1 MNLRKTKIVATLGPS
16 TSSQE
21 MLARM
26 IEAGVDVIRFNF
38 SHGSAEHYTQAA
50 KSIREISNARQCSV
64 GILCD
69 LQGPKIRI
77 GQFEHGSIKLDK
89 GDQFILDAKCHLG
102 NQARVGLD
110 YKSLPK
116 EVQPGVVLLLDDGRI
131 TMLVDQVK
139 ASEIYCT
146 VITGGLLSNNK
157 GINKQGGGLAAESLT
172 DKDREDIKTAVAIGA
187 DFLAISFPRSAAD
200 IHLARQLLIQAGG
213 HAHIVAKI
221 ERAEAIEMLEE
232 IIEASDVVMVARGDL
247 GVEVG
252 DALVPSLQK
261 RIIKL
266 ARAKNKVTI
275 TATQMLES
283 MINSAIPTRAEVS
296 DVANAVLDGTDAVML
311 SAETASGQYPLEAI
325 AAMDR
330 VCIEA
335 ENEQALQMMPTADAR
350 RFTKIDESI
359 AMAASYVAEHL
370 PVKAVVALSQSG
382 ASVLWLSRSNI
393 TAPIYALS
401 PSSETRRRLK
411 LYRGVHTL
419 ALNKESVDMQE
430 SSVIAEEVLLE
441 KGVLTQGDLILMMS
455 CEHFG
460 KAGNTNTLK
469 AKFIG
474 KE

>member
-1 MNLRKTKIVATLGPS
+1 
-16 TSSQE
+16 
-21 MLARM
+21 
-26 IEAGVDVIRFNF
+26 
-38 SHGSAEHYTQAA
+38 
-50 KSIREISNARQCSV
+50 
-64 GILCD
+64 
-69 LQGPKIRI
+69 
-77 GQFEHGSIKLDK
+77 
-89 GDQFILDAKCHLG
+89 
-102 NQARVGLD
+102 
-110 YKSLPK
+110 
-116 EVQPGVVLLLDDGRI
+116 
-131 TMLVDQVK
+131 
-139 ASEIYCT
+139 
-146 VITGGLLSNNK
+146 
-157 GINKQGGGLAAESLT
+157 
-172 DKDREDIKTAVAIGA
+172 VAIGA

-221 ERAEAIEMLEE
+221 ERAEAIDMLDE

-283 MINSAIPTRAEVS
+283 MINNVIPTRAEVS

-335 ENEQALQMMPTADAR
+335 ENEQALQMMPTADVR

-370 PVKAVVALSQSG
+370 PIKAVVALSQSG

-393 TAPIYALS
+393 IAPIYALS
-401 PSSETRRRLK
+401 PYSETRQRLK
-411 LYRGVHTL
+411 LYRGVHNFAL
-419 ALNKESVDMQE
+419 AQE
-430 SSVIAEEVLLE
+430 SIDTRESWVIAEETLLQ
-441 KGVLTQGDLILMMS
+441 KGILIEGDLILMMT
-455 CEHFG
+455 CEHTG
-460 KAGNTNTLK
+460 KAVNTNTLR
-469 AKFIG
+469 AMVVG
-474 KE
+474 KT

>member
-1 MNLRKTKIVATLGPS
+1 
-16 TSSQE
+16 

-38 SHGSAEHYTQAA
+38 SHGSAQQYIKAA
-50 KSIREISNARQCSV
+50 KLIREISKARQCSV

-77 GQFEHGSIKLDK
+77 GQFEHGSIQLDK
-89 GDQFILDAKCHLG
+89 GDQFILDAKCQIG
-102 NQARVGLD
+102 NQTRVGLD

-116 EVQPGVVLLLDDGRI
+116 EVGQGVLLLLDDGRI
-131 TMLVDQVK
+131 TMRVDQVK
-139 ASEIYCT
+139 AAEIYCT
-146 VITGGLLSNNK
+146 VMTGGLLSNNK

-200 IHLARQLLIQAGG
+200 IHLARQLLIIAGG

-330 VCIEA
+330 VCVEA
-335 ENEQALQMMPTADAR
+335 ENEQALQMRPTVDTR
-350 RFTKIDESI
+350 RFTKVDESI
-359 AMAASYVAEHL
+359 AMAVSYVAEHL
-370 PVKAVVALSQSG
+370 PIKAVVGLPQSG
-382 ASVLWLSRSNI
+382 ASVLWLSRSNM

-401 PSSETRRRLK
+401 PVSETRRRLK
-411 LYRGVHTL
+411 LYRGVYTFPL
-419 ALNKESVDMQE
+419 DSKSMNSREASE
-430 SSVIAEEVLLE
+430 IAEATLVKRGILS
-441 KGVLTQGDLILMMS
+441 QGDLILMMT

-469 AKFIG
+469 VMVVGQK
-474 KE
+474 

>member
-1 MNLRKTKIVATLGPS
+1 MHLRKTKIVATLGPS

-38 SHGSAEHYTQAA
+38 SHGSAQQYIEAA
-50 KSIREISNARQCSV
+50 KLIREISKARQCSV

-77 GQFEHGSIKLDK
+77 GQFEHGSIQLDK
-89 GDQFILDAKCHLG
+89 GDQFILDAKCQIG
-102 NQARVGLD
+102 NQTRVGLD

-116 EVQPGVVLLLDDGRI
+116 EVGQGVLLLLDDGRI
-131 TMLVDQVK
+131 TMRVDQVK
-139 ASEIYCT
+139 AAEIYCT
-146 VITGGLLSNNK
+146 VMTGGLLSNNK

-200 IHLARQLLIQAGG
+200 IHLARQLLIKAGG

-330 VCIEA
+330 VCVEA
-335 ENEQALQMMPTADAR
+335 ENEQALQMRPTVDTR
-350 RFTKIDESI
+350 RFTKVDESI
-359 AMAASYVAEHL
+359 AMAVSYVAEHL
-370 PVKAVVALSQSG
+370 PIKAVVGLPQSG
-382 ASVLWLSRSNI
+382 ASVLWLSRSNM

-401 PSSETRRRLK
+401 PVSETRRRLK
-411 LYRGVHTL
+411 LYRGVYTFPL
-419 ALNKESVDMQE
+419 DSKSMKSREASE
-430 SSVIAEEVLLE
+430 IAEATLVKRGILS
-441 KGVLTQGDLILMMS
+441 QGDLILMMT

-469 AKFIG
+469 VMVVGQK
-474 KE
+474 